1 MMNLEN
7 KTTIVTGAGTSI
19 GREIALAFA
28 RGGARVIC
36 VGRRRELIEE
46 TARQIAQAGGEAL
59 AVRTDVTQARDV
71 DELVRATLERFGQID
86 LLFNNHGSFASVAPV
101 WQADPELWWRDVTI
115 NLFGTMLCCRAVLPH
130 MMKRNAGVIINM
142 EGGGGTS
149 GPSVGGSG
157 YGCSKAAVVRLT
169 EGLAR
174 ELEVASSDV
183 LAFVMDPGFVPTDMT
198 RHIATTEGGNRFQPF
213 VRDWLAEG
221 KGFAPDACAKATLRL
236 LAVANKDLSGR
247 AFGVTTD
254 WDLVART
261 RSEIA
266 HDNRYVL
273 HLKK

>member
-1 MMNLEN
+1 MNLES
-7 KTTIVTGAGTSI
+7 KVTIVTGAGTSI
-19 GREIALAFA
+19 GRELALAFA
-28 RGGARVIC
+28 RAGARVVC
-36 VGRRRELIEE
+36 AGRRRDLIEE
-46 TARQIAQAGGEAL
+46 TARRITEAGGEAV
-59 AVRTDVTQARDV
+59 AVPADVTKPDEV
-71 DELVRATLERFGQID
+71 DGLVRASLARFGQID

-101 WQADPELWWRDVTI
+101 WQADPALWWRDVTI
-115 NLFGTMLCCRAVLPH
+115 NLLGTMLCCRAVLPH

-142 EGGGGTS
+142 EGGGGTN
-149 GPSVGGSG
+149 GPNVGGSG
-157 YGCSKAAVVRLT
+157 YGCSKAAVVRFT

-198 RHIATTEGGNRFQPF
+198 RHIATTEAGNRFLPF